1 MHTSHFKGEMGSWGT
16 HLFCYCTFCFTLH
29 LFSQWRHEQFWTST
43 ARCKPSDIFKL
54 LRLKACACSRFPT
67 ACDKLQS
74 VIVLLTDIQSPC
86 WIFMP
91 YLVCRGLSSSCTYI
105 VDTCQLFVHLFLL
118 IQHAHFCW
126 TRKRNLIRG
135 RFGSNSSAARLC
147 VLSTFN
153 HVQQENISRIVAKW
167 KSVQLQKEQR
177 STEMASIDFI
187 ENICAK
193 GKRLFCEPQYFVFWI
208 VALWHQRYSL

>member
-54 LRLKACACSRFPT
+54 LQLKACACSRFPT

-105 VDTCQLFVHLFLL
+105 IETRQLFVHLFLL
-118 IQHAHFCW
+118 TQHDSLLLNQKKKFVAGLVLIHLRLDCVFCLLL
-126 TRKRNLIRG
+126 TMCNKQTLVVLLQSENQYSFRK
-135 RFGSNSSAARLC
+135 S
-147 VLSTFN
+147 
-153 HVQQENISRIVAKW
+153 KD
-167 KSVQLQKEQR
+167 LQKW
-177 STEMASIDFI
+177 
-187 ENICAK
+187 
-193 GKRLFCEPQYFVFWI
+193 LV
-208 VALWHQRYSL
+208 

>member
-1 MHTSHFKGEMGSWGT
+1 MTMGLSQRQKNLEGLWWYSRLRHMHTSHFKGEMGSWGT

-74 VIVLLTDIQSPC
+74 VIVLLTDIQSHC

-91 YLVCRGLSSSCTYI
+91 YLVCWGLSSSCTYI

-118 IQHAHFCW
+118 IQH
-126 TRKRNLIRG
+126 
-135 RFGSNSSAARLC
+135 GSLLLNQKKKLNSWQVWFQFICGS
-147 VLSTFN
+147 
-153 HVQQENISRIVAKW
+153 IVCF
-167 KSVQLQKEQR
+167 V
-177 STEMASIDFI
+177 
-187 ENICAK
+187 
-193 GKRLFCEPQYFVFWI
+193 YF
-208 VALWHQRYSL
+208 